1 MGDFIKELT
10 IIDFLGMI
18 VPGGLLV
25 LLFNKDY
32 ELQKIWSDYYGND
45 MVASTII
52 LLIAGYLIGMLIHEL
67 GDILEKQI
75 WKMDGLNPR
84 YYAAKEVF
92 LNVEKKYKDFDS
104 NEWKAF
110 TKSCGET
117 GKDDQGKNGE
127 NKQERKQ
134 TLLSAVSLEIF
145 CLTLFI
151 LPALLA
157 ILKKGGNI
165 GINILIL
172 FAIIAIGFPIMIKLV
187 KHICAKNGNEHEQNK
202 EDDAAKVMEYLKQNA
217 AIQTEVFGKGT
228 AAKRQIF
235 DGFYCVMRNFL
246 IVIGITNVYSVVMM
260 ISGKDSNLLSVV
272 DTFYQDWV
280 QILIYCIIII
290 GMLHRCWHYACLK
303 YKYTYED
310 YLYILKQKEKQSSS
324 NNKSMV
330 ISMSNRG

>member
-18 VPGGLLV
+18 VPGGMLV

-32 ELQKIWSDYYGND
+32 ELQSIWSDYFEND
-45 MVASTII
+45 MAANTII
-52 LLIAGYLIGMLIHEL
+52 LLIAGYLIGMLVHEL

-75 WKMDGLNPR
+75 WKMDRLNPR

-92 LNVEKKYKDFDS
+92 LNVGEKYKCLDS
-104 NEWKAF
+104 TEW
-110 TKSCGET
+110 ET
-117 GKDDQGKNGE
+117 FKNKCEKDGE
-127 NKQERKQ
+127 NKQEWKQ
-134 TLLSAVSLEIF
+134 MLLSVISLGIF
-145 CLTLFI
+145 CL
-151 LPALLA
+151 ALLFLPFLLTM
-157 ILKKGGNI
+157 IKKGENI
-165 GINILIL
+165 GTIILIL
-172 FAIIAIGFPIMIKLV
+172 FDVVAIYAWTAICLIHTKKNDNPEIM
-187 KHICAKNGNEHEQNK
+187 G
-202 EDDAAKVMEYLKQNA
+202 YLKQNA

-310 YLYILKQKEKQSSS
+310 YLYILKQEEKQSSS

>member
-18 VPGGLLV
+18 VPGGMLV

-32 ELQKIWSDYYGND
+32 ELQSIWSDYFEND
-45 MVASTII
+45 MAANTII
-52 LLIAGYLIGMLIHEL
+52 LLIAGYLIGMLVHEL

-75 WKMDGLNPR
+75 WKMDRLNPR

-92 LNVEKKYKDFDS
+92 LNVGEKYKCLDS
-104 NEWKAF
+104 TEWEAF
-110 TKSCGET
+110 KNKCE
-117 GKDDQGKNGE
+117 KDGGG
-127 NKQERKQ
+127 KQERKQ
-134 TLLSAVSLEIF
+134 MLLSVVSLGVLCF
-145 CLTLFI
+145 
-151 LPALLA
+151 ALLFLPFLLTM
-157 ILKKGGNI
+157 IKKGENVGTI
-165 GINILIL
+165 ILIL
-172 FAIIAIGFPIMIKLV
+172 FAVVAIYAWIAICLITTK
-187 KHICAKNGNEHEQNK
+187 KN
-202 EDDAAKVMEYLKQNA
+202 DDPEITGYLKQNA
-217 AIQTEVFGKGT
+217 SIQTEVFGKGT

-260 ISGKDSNLLSVV
+260 ILGKASNLLSVV

-280 QILIYCIIII
+280 QIFIYCIVVV

-310 YLYILKQKEKQSSS
+310 YLSILKQNEKQPSS
-324 NNKSMV
+324 NNKGVV
-330 ISMSNRG
+330 ISVSNRG